1 VTARRLALL
10 CLLVLAACSTGP
22 SGLRTVDEE
31 AVPFNL
37 LDAGAPP
44 AVTVPPA
51 SSGTPFTACL
61 LDAADRIVPV
71 PAQTP
76 GTLTPLAALR
86 RLLPDE
92 VGTTARTALPDGA
105 PVRAVEVSAG
115 VARVALSP
123 DLAALGADR
132 LPLAIGQVVC
142 TLTGLPGIGQVTFRL
157 DDAPVEVPTA
167 SGSLTALPVSRDDY
181 AALLAPA

>member
-1 VTARRLALL
+1 MRGPRLAVL
-10 CLLVLAACSTGP
+10 CLLAAAACSTGP
-22 SGLRTVDEE
+22 SDLRTVGEE
-31 AVPFNL
+31 SVPFDL
-37 LDAGAPP
+37 LDPALPP
-44 AVTVPPA
+44 AITVAPA
-51 SSGTPFTACL
+51 ADGAPFTACL
-61 LDAADRIVPV
+61 LDAEDRIVLV
-71 PAQTP
+71 QAQTP
-76 GTLTPLAALR
+76 SALTPRAALR

-92 VGTTARTALPDGA
+92 VPAGSRTALPDGS
-105 PVRAVEVSAG
+105 PIRAVEVSAG

-123 DLAALGADR
+123 DVAALGADR

-167 SGSLTALPVSRDDY
+167 SGSLTAQPVSRDDY